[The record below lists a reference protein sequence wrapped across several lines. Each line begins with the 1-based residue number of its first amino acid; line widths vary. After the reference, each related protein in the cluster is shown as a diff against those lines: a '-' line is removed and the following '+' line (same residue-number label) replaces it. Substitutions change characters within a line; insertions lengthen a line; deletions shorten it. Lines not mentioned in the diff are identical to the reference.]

1 MDRPYGD
8 ARLGEGGPA
17 RRRPWYKPADAFHV
31 LAALIAVAPRGKLLA
46 NAALIATAIVETG
59 VLGAD
64 TVKVLL
70 ETLAVGQ
77 SALADVS

>member
-1 MDRPYGD
+1 M
-8 ARLGEGGPA
+8 
-17 RRRPWYKPADAFHV
+17 
-31 LAALIAVAPRGKLLA
+31 IAVAPRGKLLA